1 MRHKKKWLSVAGFL
15 ILTTFILHSLINPVK
30 SRDISVNKSLC
41 CFLNFDPGTRV
52 AGGDLQRTRDYE
64 QLDTV

>member
-1 MRHKKKWLSVAGFL
+1 
-15 ILTTFILHSLINPVK
+15 
-30 SRDISVNKSLC
+30 
-41 CFLNFDPGTRV
+41 LNFDPGTRV